1 MSPMKRWISVLA
13 LVAFAAPAAFGEE
26 QGATPAK
33 VPAVAPQAA
42 NPTPQPNATQATA
55 DKPDAAGAPASQ
67 PRKLQYRPPVV
78 GKPARSVGGGSR
90 GVRDRIPVVYV
101 LVPDHVGQT
110 TSAQPSLFWF
120 IDRVPDPSAHVEF
133 TLLADG
139 EVDPVV
145 EKQLAPPDRTG
156 IHRIRLADL
165 GVKLEPGKEYEWSV
179 AVVMDPGNPSRDV
192 VATGWIDRVERPEL
206 KARLDS
212 SGGDAVYVFAEEGLW
227 YDALGQ
233 IGDDIDR
240 APNDKNLR
248 DMRAS
253 LLEQVGL
260 GAVVASKAAM

>member
-1 MSPMKRWISVLA
+1 MSYRKRRITMFT
-13 LVAFAAPAAFGEE
+13 LVAFAATAAGAEE
-26 QGATPAK
+26 RGAT
-33 VPAVAPQAA
+33 APKASA
-42 NPTPQPNATQATA
+42 SPQATA
-55 DKPDAAGAPASQ
+55 QTAEQSGSPATPDKAEPTGAQPSQ

-90 GVRDRIPVVYV
+90 GVRDRIPLVYA

-120 IDRVPDPSAHVEF
+120 IDRVPDPSARVEF

-145 EKQLAPPDRTG
+145 EKQLAAPDRIG

-165 GVKLEPGKEYEWSV
+165 GVKLEPGTEYEWSV
-179 AVVMDPGNPSRDV
+179 AVVMDPGNPSKDV
-192 VATGWIDRVERPEL
+192 VATGWIDRVERPEV
-206 KARLDS
+206 KARLAAS
-212 SGGDAVYVFAEEGLW
+212 PGGDAVYVLAEEGLW
-227 YDALGQ
+227 YDALAQ

-240 APNDKNLR
+240 SPGDARLR
-248 DMRAS
+248 DMQAS

-260 GAVVASKAAM
+260 GAVVASKSM

>member
-1 MSPMKRWISVLA
+1 MSPCKCRWISLCASLA
-13 LVAFAAPAAFGEE
+13 IFASAAVADEQSATAPKAAAA
-26 QGATPAK
+26 
-33 VPAVAPQAA
+33 APQATEKTA
-42 NPTPQPNATQATA
+42 EPSASPATP
-55 DKPDAAGAPASQ
+55 DKAEAAGAPASQ

-78 GKPARSVGGGSR
+78 GKPAHSVGGGTR
-90 GVRDRIPVVYV
+90 GVRDRVPVVYV

-145 EKQLAPPDRTG
+145 ETQLASPDRVG

-165 GVKLEPGKEYEWSV
+165 GAKLKPGKEYEWSV
-179 AVVMDPGNPSRDV
+179 AIVMDPGNPSRDV
-192 VATGWIDRVERPEL
+192 VATGWIDRVERPGL
-206 KARLDS
+206 KARLEGGP
-212 SGGDAVYVFAEEGLW
+212 GGDAVYVFAEEGLW
-227 YDALGQ
+227 YDALAQ

-240 APNDKNLR
+240 APGDTHLR
-248 DMRAS
+248 DMQAS

-260 GAVVASKAAM
+260 GAIARSK